1 MTMATQRFSRRS
13 PRLIALFVGSP
24 LLVLIVGLVLWT
36 VGDKEGRSWVVASMV
51 GGSLAVILGRLCHSE
66 SDLGTLTV
74 DRQGVRCAG
83 WWSPCGRVRAVAW
96 QDVARVEQQSL
107 PTGQLLLFRRH
118 DGRVL
123 RIEPARFGDP
133 ASIVAAVRRHVAVVK
148 LEAATLQ

>member
-74 DRQGVRCAG
+74 DGQGVRCAG
-83 WWSPCGRVRAVAW
+83 WWSRCGRGRAVAW

-107 PTGQLLLFRRH
+107 PTGQLLLFWRH

-133 ASIVAAVRRHVAVVK
+133 ASIVAAVRRHVAVV
-148 LEAATLQ
+148 EIEGGA